1 VLNYL
6 GGLCCGYCRVGG
18 DELFE
23 AVLGVFENLFG
34 SQYMGWSAA
43 IFAISLLPGVGGP
56 MTTIP
61 LGAALGLPVPTCAV
75 ICVIGNIFPVPFII
89 LFIRTIFRWMRKKSQ
104 RLGRIADKFE
114 DIAKSRG
121 NRLRRGV
128 FVGLLIFVAIPLPLP
143 GMGAWTGALIASV
156 FNIRIKTALPA
167 ISIGVFIAALF
178 AVGVTYRFISLIL

>member
-1 VLNYL
+1 LI
-6 GGLCCGYCRVGG
+6 
-18 DELFE
+18 E

-75 ICVIGNIFPVPFII
+75 ICVIGNILPVPFII
-89 LFIRTIFRWMRKKSQ
+89 LFIRAIFRWMRKMSR
-104 RLGRIADKFE
+104 RLGKIADKFE
-114 DIAKSRG
+114 DMAKSRG

-128 FVGLLIFVAIPLPLP
+128 FVGLLVFVAIPLPLP
-143 GMGAWTGALIASV
+143 GMGAWTGALIASI

-167 ISIGVFIAALF
+167 ISIGVFIAAMI
-178 AVGVTYRFISLIL
+178 AVGVTYGFISLILRQ